1 MGVTQISTTGID
13 HWPSFIEIGEIAC
26 STQEVHLPGA
36 PMDSGLIFN
45 GRPRDQK
52 TSSMGSSFPQVA
64 RQLFGNFSYFEQ
76 IWSFRTTF
84 CIPGNFSSIFLLI
97 LRYRSS
103 LSLHPLRPPG
113 AKAGLL
119 GQQFFKENSK
129 WWTKIHRL
137 HSIDSSDSGEE
148 GHSTILL
155 AHTKFFTRLILPKI
169 LMRSLYSYS
178 FGFNW
183 GQSYLET
190 RWLRHKIAHCH
201 LLHNLHQTKQR
212 KRATKN
218 TEKRLLFFPATFE
231 QPSRYK
237 KQLLTFLSDSVLM
250 NFLRNCGK
258 RFWKFRAT
266 RLGLGER

>member
-1 MGVTQISTTGID
+1 MREFLVALTARFTSI
-13 HWPSFIEIGEIAC
+13 IEKDL
-26 STQEVHLPGA
+26 HLPGA

-52 TSSMGSSFPQVA
+52 TSSIGSSFPQVA
-64 RQLFGNFSYFEQ
+64 RQLFGDFSYFEQ

-103 LSLHPLRPPG
+103 LSLHPLPPPR

-119 GQQFFKENSK
+119 GKQFFKENSK

-137 HSIDSSDSGEE
+137 HSTDSSDSGEE

-155 AHTKFFTRLILPKI
+155 AHTKFFTRLILHKI

-190 RWLRHKIAHCH
+190 RWLHHKIAHCH
-201 LLHNLHQTKQR
+201 LLHNLHQTTQR

-218 TEKRLLFFPATFE
+218 IEKRLLFFPATFE
-231 QPSRYK
+231 QPSRHK
-237 KQLLTFLSDSVLM
+237 KQLLTFFERLSFNEL
-250 NFLRNCGK
+250 FEKLRET
-258 RFWKFRAT
+258 FWKISSEST
-266 RLGLGER
+266 